1 MITKIEAW
9 LDARLNESGRTEVLG
24 AMRIAIGCLLFAQA
38 FDALGELQRVGYFG
52 DLFHMPLIAE
62 RFVPTRA
69 FYTYMLVARLILAVI
84 VALGIQARPALFV
97 TSLMGLYVLL
107 CDKLEFHHNRYALLL
122 YAFLLSLTP
131 CDTSWRLVGRRTAID
146 QVGPMWGVQLARLQV
161 SIIYWASGGSKLFDP
176 DWRDGT
182 MVALR
187 LTHGTSEAIA
197 KGVPQAFM
205 DFLATPLMSSLIAKG
220 AIFSELFIAF
230 GLQSKRTRRV
240 ALWWGMIFH
249 VMIETT
255 SAVELFTYVTLV
267 AYAFFVTPDVHARK
281 FEFDGSRWQGKFAGR
296 ALRFCDWFSRFE
308 ISAWAEDAAPSE
320 HAIVVTQRD
329 GTRVT
334 GLAAWAAVAEAT
346 PILFLSWVP
355 SAILATLVRRRSKA

>member
-1 MITKIEAW
+1 MIKKVDAW
-9 LDARLNESGRTEVLG
+9 LNAQGRTEVLG
-24 AMRIAIGCLLFAQA
+24 VMRIAIGCLLFAQA

-52 DLFHMPLIAE
+52 DLFHMPLIAD

-69 FYTYMLVARLILAVI
+69 FYMYTLVIRLILAVI
-84 VALGIQARPALFV
+84 VALGIQARPALFI
-97 TSLMGLYVLL
+97 SSALGIWVLL

-131 CDTSWRLVGRRTAID
+131 CDKSWRLIGKKIESD
-146 QVGPMWGVQLARLQV
+146 QTGPMWALYLARLQV
-161 SIIYWASGGSKLFDP
+161 SIIYLGSGGSKLIDP

-182 MVALR
+182 MIALR
-187 LTHGTSEAIA
+187 VSHGASDAIS

-205 DFLATPLMSSLIAKG
+205 DFLATPMMSSLIAKG

-230 GLQSKRTRRV
+230 GLQSKRTRRF

-249 VMIETT
+249 LMIETT

-267 AYAFFVTPDVHARK
+267 AYAFFVTPDVQARK
-281 FEFDGSRWQGKFAGR
+281 FQFDASNAFAKFAGR
-296 ALRFCDWFSRFE
+296 ALRLLDWFSRFE
-308 ISAWAEDAAPSE
+308 VSAWADDIAASDR
-320 HAIVVTQRD
+320 AIVVTRRD

-334 GLAAWAAVAEAT
+334 GFEAWTAVAEAT
-346 PILFLSWVP
+346 PLFFLLWVP
-355 SAILATLVRRRSKA
+355 SAALATFAARRKSKM

>member
-1 MITKIEAW
+1 MMKEVEAW
-9 LDARLNESGRTEVLG
+9 LGETGRTEVLG
-24 AMRIAIGCLLFAQA
+24 VMRIAIGCLLFAQA

-52 DLFHMPLIAE
+52 DLFHMPLVAD

-69 FYTYMLVARLILAVI
+69 FYTYTLVIRLVLSVI
-84 VALGIQARPALFV
+84 VALGIQSRPALFV
-97 TSLMGLYVLL
+97 SSALGIWVLL

-131 CDTSWRLVGRRTAID
+131 CDKSWRLVGKKIESD
-146 QVGPMWGVQLARLQV
+146 QVGPMWALQLARLQV
-161 SIIYWASGGSKLFDP
+161 SIIYLGSGGSKLFDP

-182 MVALR
+182 MIALR
-187 LTHGTSEAIA
+187 ITSGMHEAVG

-249 VMIETT
+249 LMIETT

-281 FEFDGSRWQGKFAGR
+281 FQFDGSVPWAKFVGR
-296 ALRFCDWFSRFE
+296 ALRFLDWFSRFD
-308 ISAWAEDAAPSE
+308 ISAWSSDIAKSD
-320 HAIVVTQRD
+320 HAVVVTKRD
-329 GTRVT
+329 GSRVT
-334 GLAAWAAVAEAT
+334 GFAAWTAVAEAM
-346 PILFLSWVP
+346 PLFFLLWVP
-355 SAILATLVRRRSKA
+355 SAIATTFVAKPKIKT